1 MASKNIKFLELW
13 FQNFKSYGKKRS
25 SINFDA
31 YGMSLIKGVNLD
43 DTVNGIG
50 ANGTGKSTII
60 EALVYAIYGEAMGDA
75 KVDDLIN
82 DVNKNKSVVGVKFS
96 IGNDL
101 YVIERFRK
109 MKAGPEGTYTTIFKN
124 EDIEKDP
131 SDPTRHNLAKATLPE
146 TNKFTSD
153 LIGMPK
159 ELFIRLVVFDAD
171 EQSFFKMG
179 AQKQRDVMEFLF
191 QLTVLTE
198 KAEAIKEDHKH
209 TKNEIDIVESSIR
222 ILEQQQE
229 EYEERLAAAQRRI
242 DRWVIDIE
250 SSKTS
255 LVNQLNALNM
265 TDIELER
272 SMFTHNDQVTADIR
286 DLKTNSHK
294 HELLLSEQQQI
305 LSSLKSELKLLR
317 SQKSTLQ
324 DKMLSANKDVKRWLK
339 EIDTLKDNKCPECL
353 QPLPDAVEK
362 LIART
367 ESVSDA
373 ETKLSELIESVDVI
387 DSTITSVTE
396 KIDTQQSVIDT
407 IQSDIDAVMH
417 QIQLL
422 RRTIKQPSV
431 ASLDDINQLDTRK
444 QLIQQQIGDLE
455 GKVNPHVEAYEELAN
470 NPPTEPNYDDINRL
484 KKLFDHQKFMVK
496 LLTDKKSI
504 LRQRLINKRLP
515 YLNERL
521 THYLTQLGLPYQ
533 VEFMGD
539 LTAKIKRRGR
549 DKAFSNLSHGQ
560 RARVNFALT
569 FAFRDVL
576 ERVNSK
582 VNVCLLDEVL
592 DKALCDVGANAAITM
607 IAEKCKR
614 DKLSVFVITH
624 KKEIANRFHNIITV
638 SMKDGFSSIEQ

>member
-1 MASKNIKFLELW
+1 MVSKKIKFSKLW
-13 FQNFKSYGKKRS
+13 FQNFKSYGKKPS
-25 SINFDA
+25 HINLDT
-31 YGMSLIKGVNLD
+31 YGTSLIKGVNMD

-60 EALVYAIYGEAMGDA
+60 EALVYAIFGEAMGDA

-82 DVNKNKSVVGVKFS
+82 DVNKNKCVVGVEFS
-96 IGNDL
+96 IGNDV

-109 MKAGPEGTYTTIFKN
+109 MKSGPEGTYTTIFKN
-124 EDIEKDP
+124 DDINKDP
-131 SDPTRHNLAKATLPE
+131 NDPTRVNLAKATLPE
-146 TNKFTSD
+146 TNKFTAD

-191 QLTVLTE
+191 QLTVLSE

-209 TKNEIDIVESSIR
+209 TKTEIEIIESSVR
-222 ILEQQQE
+222 ILEQQHE
-229 EYEERLAAAQRRI
+229 EYEDRLTTARRRI
-242 DRWVIDIE
+242 DRWEEDR
-250 SSKTS
+250 TS
-255 LVNQLNALNM
+255 TKSRLVTQLNQLNE
-265 TDIELER
+265 TDIDAER
-272 SMFTHNDQVTADIR
+272 DMFTHIDNVKNTIQELRASTHDNLLLLGDQQKVI
-286 DLKTNSHK
+286 NK
-294 HELLLSEQQQI
+294 HE
-305 LSSLKSELKLLR
+305 SELRLLKN
-317 SQKSTLQ
+317 QKSALQ
-324 DKMLSANKDVKRWLK
+324 DKMVAANKNVKKWMQ
-339 EIDTLKDNKCPECL
+339 EIETLNDNKCPECL
-353 QPLPDAVEK
+353 QPLPDAVQK
-362 LIART
+362 LIQRT
-367 ESVSDA
+367 ECVSEA
-373 ETKLSELIESVDVI
+373 EDELSKLVDQLDEVGDKI
-387 DSTITSVTE
+387 DQAIMIIKDEQAKLNSIQE
-396 KIDTQQSVIDT
+396 KID
-407 IQSDIDAVMH
+407 AVEDE
-417 QIQLL
+417 INSL
-422 RRTIKQPSV
+422 RKTIKKPSMS
-431 ASLDDINQLDTRK
+431 SLNELNQLDTQK
-444 QLIQQQIGDLE
+444 QVIQQQMDDLE
-455 GKVNPHVEAYEELAN
+455 CKVNPHTEAYDELLAQ
-470 NPPTEPNYDDINRL
+470 PPTEPNYDDINRL

-624 KKEIANRFHNIITV
+624 KKEIANRFHNIVTV
-638 SMKDGFSSIEQ
+638 SMKGGFSSIEQ

>member
-1 MASKNIKFLELW
+1 M
-13 FQNFKSYGKKRS
+13 
-25 SINFDA
+25 
-31 YGMSLIKGVNLD
+31 D

-60 EALVYAIYGEAMGDA
+60 EALVYAIFGEAMGDA

-82 DVNKNKSVVGVKFS
+82 DVNKNKCVVGVEFS
-96 IGNDL
+96 IGNDV

-109 MKAGPEGTYTTIFKN
+109 MKSGPEGTYTTIFKN
-124 EDIEKDP
+124 DDINKDP
-131 SDPTRHNLAKATLPE
+131 NDPTRVNLAKATLPE
-146 TNKFTSD
+146 TNKFTAD

-191 QLTVLTE
+191 QLTVLSE

-209 TKNEIDIVESSIR
+209 TKTEIEIIESSVR
-222 ILEQQQE
+222 ILEQQHE
-229 EYEERLAAAQRRI
+229 EYEDRLTTARRRI
-242 DRWVIDIE
+242 DRWEEDR
-250 SSKTS
+250 TS
-255 LVNQLNALNM
+255 TKSRLVTQLNQLNE
-265 TDIELER
+265 TDIDAER
-272 SMFTHNDQVTADIR
+272 DMFTHIDNVKNTIQELRASTHDNLLLLGDQQKVI
-286 DLKTNSHK
+286 NK
-294 HELLLSEQQQI
+294 HE
-305 LSSLKSELKLLR
+305 SELRLLKN
-317 SQKSTLQ
+317 QKSALQ
-324 DKMLSANKDVKRWLK
+324 DKMVAANKNVKKWMQ
-339 EIDTLKDNKCPECL
+339 EIETLNDNKCPECL
-353 QPLPDAVEK
+353 QPLPDAVQK
-362 LIART
+362 LIQRT
-367 ESVSDA
+367 ECVSEA
-373 ETKLSELIESVDVI
+373 EDELSKLVDQLDEVGDKI
-387 DSTITSVTE
+387 DQAIMIIKDEQAKLNSIQE
-396 KIDTQQSVIDT
+396 KID
-407 IQSDIDAVMH
+407 AVEDE
-417 QIQLL
+417 INSL
-422 RRTIKQPSV
+422 RKTIKKPSMS
-431 ASLDDINQLDTRK
+431 SLNELNQLDTQK
-444 QLIQQQIGDLE
+444 QVIQQQMDDLE
-455 GKVNPHVEAYEELAN
+455 CKVNPHTEAYDELLAQ
-470 NPPTEPNYDDINRL
+470 PPTEPNYDDINRL

-624 KKEIANRFHNIITV
+624 KKEIANRFHNIVTV
-638 SMKDGFSSIEQ
+638 SMKGGFSSIEQ